1 MSRLREKQVRIGVYV
16 CHCGTNIAGSIDVKR
31 VAQYASKLPNVIV
44 ARDYLYV
51 CSDAGQAL
59 IKQDIEKLKLNRI
72 VVAACSPSLHE
83 LTFREC
89 IKDVGLN
96 KYLLA
101 IANIREQCSWVHAN
115 NPEEATSKA
124 IDLVKMAVSRA
135 NLLEPLETI
144 KVPVN
149 KSCLVIG
156 GGIAGIQAALDL
168 AGDRFYVYLV
178 ESKPSIGGH
187 MAQFDK
193 TFPTMDCALCILSP
207 KMADVAH
214 HPKIRLLT
222 NSEVKKVSGYV
233 GNFKVEVEVKP
244 RYVISELCNGCGDCA
259 KVCPIEVPN
268 EFDEKFGLRKAIF
281 IPFPQAAPLTYTIDI
296 DNCARCY
303 KCVEACG
310 AKAIDFAQKT
320 EKIEIEVGTII
331 VATGFDQFDPSV
343 LEEYGYGVY
352 SNVVTGLEFERVLSP
367 TGPSKG
373 MIVRPSDGKIPKRV
387 AFIQCVGSRDEKT
400 NPYCSRVCCMYAT
413 KQALLVKERIPDAEV
428 LIFYIDMRAFGKGY
442 EEFYKRVQKEGIR
455 YIRGK
460 VAEILENP
468 QSNNLIIHAE
478 DTLLGVTVEVEVD
491 LLILSAG
498 LIPNRDASMLTEML
512 SLSKGPDG
520 FLREA
525 HPKLRPVDT
534 LVDGIFVAGTA
545 QGPKDIPDTVAQ
557 ASGAAQKAS
566 ILMSAGEVEVET
578 TIAKIDENLCSGCLI
593 CVSMCPFNA
602 LVTEGK
608 TVKVIEALCKGCG
621 SCSAACP
628 VKAIEM
634 AQFRSDQI
642 LAEVKALLTRE

>member
-1 MSRLREKQVRIGVYV
+1 CV
-16 CHCGTNIAGSIDVKR
+16 
-31 VAQYASKLPNVIV
+31 
-44 ARDYLYV
+44 
-51 CSDAGQAL
+51 
-59 IKQDIEKLKLNRI
+59 
-72 VVAACSPSLHE
+72 
-83 LTFREC
+83 
-89 IKDVGLN
+89 
-96 KYLLA
+96 
-101 IANIREQCSWVHAN
+101 
-115 NPEEATSKA
+115 
-124 IDLVKMAVSRA
+124 
-135 NLLEPLETI
+135 
-144 KVPVN
+144 
-149 KSCLVIG
+149 
-156 GGIAGIQAALDL
+156 
-168 AGDRFYVYLV
+168 
-178 ESKPSIGGH
+178 
-187 MAQFDK
+187 
-193 TFPTMDCALCILSP
+193 
-207 KMADVAH
+207 
-214 HPKIRLLT
+214 
-222 NSEVKKVSGYV
+222 
-233 GNFKVEVEVKP
+233 
-244 RYVISELCNGCGDCA
+244 

-268 EFDEKFGLRKAIF
+268 EFDEKFGPRKAIF
-281 IPFPQAAPLTYTIDI
+281 IPFPQAVPLTYTIDI

-303 KCVEACG
+303 KCVETCG

-352 SNVVTGLEFERVLSP
+352 SNVVTGLEFERILSP
-367 TGPSKG
+367 TGPSRG

-442 EEFYKRVQKEGIR
+442 EEFYKRAQREGIR

-460 VAEILENP
+460 VAEVVEKP

-498 LIPNRDASMLTEML
+498 LIPNKETKILTEML

-566 ILMSAGEVEVET
+566 ILMSAGEVEVENI
-578 TIAKIDENLCSGCLI
+578 IAKIDENLCGGCLI

-602 LVTEGK
+602 VVSEGK

-621 SCSAACP
+621 ACSAACP

-634 AQFRSDQI
+634 AQFRSTQI
-642 LAEVKALLTRE
+642 LAEVEALLTGSRGNKQ

>member
-1 MSRLREKQVRIGVYV
+1 
-16 CHCGTNIAGSIDVKR
+16 
-31 VAQYASKLPNVIV
+31 
-44 ARDYLYV
+44 
-51 CSDAGQAL
+51 
-59 IKQDIEKLKLNRI
+59 
-72 VVAACSPSLHE
+72 
-83 LTFREC
+83 
-89 IKDVGLN
+89 
-96 KYLLA
+96 
-101 IANIREQCSWVHAN
+101 
-115 NPEEATSKA
+115 
-124 IDLVKMAVSRA
+124 
-135 NLLEPLETI
+135 
-144 KVPVN
+144 
-149 KSCLVIG
+149 
-156 GGIAGIQAALDL
+156 
-168 AGDRFYVYLV
+168 
-178 ESKPSIGGH
+178 
-187 MAQFDK
+187 
-193 TFPTMDCALCILSP
+193 
-207 KMADVAH
+207 MADVAH

-233 GNFKVEVEVKP
+233 GNFRVEVEVKP

-281 IPFPQAAPLTYTIDI
+281 IPFPQAVPLTYTIDI
-296 DNCARCY
+296 DNCAKCY

-310 AKAIDFAQKT
+310 AKAIDFAQET

-343 LEEYGYGVY
+343 LEEYGYSVY
-352 SNVVTGLEFERVLSP
+352 SNVITGLEFERVLSP

-373 MIVRPSDGKIPKRV
+373 LIVRPSDGKIPKRF

-442 EEFYKRVQKEGIR
+442 EEFYKRAQKEGIR

-460 VAEILENP
+460 VAEVLENP
-468 QSNNLIIHAE
+468 RSNNLIVHAE

-491 LLILSAG
+491 LLILSVG
-498 LIPNRDASMLTEML
+498 LVLSRETKLLTEML
-512 SLSKGPDG
+512 SLSRGPDG

-525 HPKLRPVDT
+525 HPKLRPIDT
-534 LVDGIFVAGTA
+534 LVDGIFVAGTV

-566 ILMSAGEVEVET
+566 ILMSAGEVEIET
-578 TIAKIDENLCSGCLI
+578 TIAKIDENLCNGCLI

-634 AQFRSDQI
+634 AQFRNDQV
-642 LAEVKALLTRE
+642 LAEVKALLTME